1 MRIQSC
7 PITPPTLKMGVT
19 DKIFDKEVRD
29 DYRWLEKDQS
39 ARDEWLNDQ
48 VARTDC
54 HLDAYPKHG
63 AIKDR
68 LLQAFKAQNKAYKG
82 TLQQG
87 DGCRFQW
94 SRDEGAQYDR
104 LTRFPGSSD
113 KGDVIFDPGSWPKGE
128 TLGWSTTSPD
138 KKFLAYGRVLNG
150 MDVGQMEILDIA
162 TGEVVRKLEGTSSTL
177 APTWAGSDD
186 KLYFSPR
193 KDSNGFASYDVSE
206 GAVKNLAPN
215 SLAPYGEIAEHNG
228 NVLFTTFAEKA
239 YDEKA
244 LFVDAT
250 GALSETEIPTGQM
263 SFSSHGTNVFI
274 QTTADAPQGKVL
286 MLDMS
291 QTSGGAPVP
300 KVVIPEE
307 KGRKIDS
314 VTALDNA
321 VAISYSKNALPGLA
335 VYDLEGNLV
344 RDIPLDGPGSL
355 SYVRSDSEGNLK
367 YTWSTLA
374 QPGITK
380 SVNIETGETKVV
392 GEHKIPNFNPAD
404 FTVERAWYTSDDG
417 TKVPM
422 TLAHK
427 KGVELNGENPAHIY
441 VYGGFRSGVEPQFSV
456 ARIPFLEAGGVYAIA
471 HVRGGDEL
479 GDEWHDQATGL
490 NRTKVYDDVAGA
502 AKYLAEAGYSS
513 AAHTSL
519 EGASNGGLV
528 TGVAITRNPELFDAA
543 IAEVGLYDMTR
554 YEELGGE
561 SWNQEYGSIKDEKEA
576 NGLLSWSPYQ
586 NVKNNVDYPAVLVT
600 TGRHDDRVDPSHSF
614 KFAAKLQEAQTSDR
628 PVYLRVEDSLGHG
641 HGATDEQWADRYAD
655 QWAFLL
661 SELTDTDRRAHAA

>member
-1 MRIQSC
+1 MNIQAC
-7 PITPPTLKMGVT
+7 PITPPTLKMGVI

-39 ARDEWLNDQ
+39 TRDEWLNDQ
-48 VARTDC
+48 VVRTDC
-54 HLDAYPKHG
+54 HLDAYPNHG

-68 LLQAFKAQNKAYKG
+68 LLQAFKAQKGAYKG
-82 TLQQG
+82 SMQQAEG
-87 DGCRFQW
+87 YRFQW
-94 SRDEGAQYDR
+94 SRDEGAQYER
-104 LTRFPGSSD
+104 LVRYPGTSE
-113 KGDVIFDPGSWPKGE
+113 KGDVIFDPGTWPKGE

-150 MDVGQMEILDIA
+150 MDVGRMEILDIA
-162 TGEVVRKLEGTSSTL
+162 TGEVTRKLEGTSSTL
-177 APTWAGSDD
+177 APTWAGGDD

-193 KDSNGFASYDVSE
+193 KDSDGFASYDVSE

-244 LFVDAT
+244 IFVDAA
-250 GALSETEIPTGQM
+250 GAVSEANIPTGQM
-263 SFSSHGTNVFI
+263 SFSSRGTNVFI
-274 QTTADAPQGKVL
+274 QTTADAPLGKVL
-286 MLDMS
+286 MIDMS

-307 KGRKIDS
+307 KGRKIDK
-314 VTALDNA
+314 VTALDDA

-335 VYDLEGNLV
+335 VYDLEGKLV
-344 RDIPLDGPGSL
+344 RDIPLDGPGAL
-355 SYVRSDSEGNLK
+355 SHVKADAEGNLK

-380 SVNIETGETKVV
+380 SVNLETGEEKVV

-404 FTVERAWYTSDDG
+404 FEVERKWYTSADG

-441 VYGGFRSGVEPQFSV
+441 VYGGFRNGVEPQFSV
-456 ARIPFLEAGGVYAIA
+456 SRIPFLEAGGVYAIA

-502 AKYLAEAGYSS
+502 AKFLAEAGYSS
-513 AAHTSL
+513 ASHTSL

-561 SWNQEYGSIKDEKEA
+561 SWNQEYGSIKNEEEA

-586 NVKNNVDYPAVLVT
+586 NVKDNVDYPAVLVT
-600 TGRHDDRVDPSHSF
+600 TGRHDDRVDPAHSF

-628 PVYLRVEDSLGHG
+628 PVFLRVENSLGHG
-641 HGATDEQWADRYAD
+641 HGATDEQRADRYAD
-655 QWAFLL
+655 QWSFLL
-661 SELTDTDRRAHAA
+661 SELTDVDRKAHAA